1 MSSRP
6 FRERNPVVIGAVSLA
21 LLGLLILGA
30 FKADSLPLIGGGTV
44 YRADFSEAAG
54 LKIDDTVRIAGVKV
68 GKVESIELD
77 GDKVLVDFRVEDAFV
92 GDRSEAAIKIET
104 VLGDKYLELNS
115 LGESELDPELAI
127 PLARTA
133 APYDVVAAFSGLSN
147 TVEQIDTE
155 QLADSFE
162 VLSQTFQDTP
172 DNVAASLEGLSRL
185 SETIASRD
193 AALQQLLDRTD
204 TVTQVLADR
213 DAEFTQLIVDSNTL
227 LTEVQNRRDLIHDI
241 LISTQQLSAQLSGL
255 VADNQATLAP
265 ALAQLSDVTAILL
278 RNRDNIDATL
288 EQLGPFVRVFANTL
302 GNGRWFD
309 SYVEGLI
316 PDLTDL
322 VSDPAALGERFPLPL
337 PPPALPAPTG
347 PTG

>member
-6 FRERNPVVIGAVSLA
+6 FRERNPVVIGVISLL
-21 LLGLLILGA
+21 LLGLLIVGA

-44 YRADFSEAAG
+44 YSAEFSEAAG
-54 LKIDDTVRIAGVKV
+54 LKVDDTVRIAGVKV
-68 GKVESIELD
+68 GKVESIALD
-77 GDKVLVDFRVEDAFV
+77 GDEVIVEFRVEDAYV
-92 GDRSEAAIKIET
+92 GDRSEVAIKIET
-104 VLGDKYLELNS
+104 VLGDKYLALNS
-115 LGESELDPELAI
+115 LGEAELDPDVRI
-127 PLARTA
+127 PLERTA

-147 TVEQIDTE
+147 TVEQIDTG
-155 QLADSFE
+155 QLAESFA
-162 VLSQTFQDTP
+162 VLSDTFRDTP
-172 DNVAASLEGLSRL
+172 DNVAASLDGLSRL
-185 SETIASRD
+185 SQMIASRD

-204 TVTQVLADR
+204 TVTQVLANR

-227 LTEVQNRRDLIHDI
+227 LTEVQNRRDLIHSI

-278 RNRDNIDATL
+278 RNRDNIDATI

-322 VSDPAALGERFPLPL
+322 VSDPAALGERLPL
-337 PPPALPAPTG
+337 PGPPALPAPTG
-347 PTG
+347 LTG

>member
-1 MSSRP
+1 MSLRP
-6 FRERNPVVIGAVSLA
+6 FHERNPVVIGAISLS
-21 LLGLLILGA
+21 LLALLILGA
-30 FKADSLPLIGGGTV
+30 FNADSLPFIGGGTV
-44 YRADFSEAAG
+44 YSAEFSEAAG
-54 LKIDDTVRIAGVKV
+54 LKADDTVRIAGVKV

-77 GDKVLVDFRVEDAFV
+77 GDRVIVAFRVEDAYV

-104 VLGDKYLELNS
+104 VLGDKYLALNS
-115 LGESELDPELAI
+115 LGDAQLDPDLRI
-127 PLARTA
+127 PLERTA
-133 APYDVVAAFSGLSN
+133 APYDVVAAFSGLSD
-147 TVEQIDTE
+147 TLGQIDTA

-162 VLSQTFQDTP
+162 VLSETFQDTP
-172 DNVAASLEGLSRL
+172 DNVAASLDGLSRL
-185 SETIASRD
+185 SQSISSRD
-193 AALQQLLDRTD
+193 EALQQLLDRTD
-204 TVTQVLADR
+204 TVTQVLANR
-213 DAEFTQLIVDSNTL
+213 DAEFTQLIQDSNTL
-227 LTEVQNRRDLIHDI
+227 LTEVENRRDLIHNI

-278 RNRDNIDATL
+278 RNRDNIDATI

-322 VSDPAALGERFPLPL
+322 VSDPSALGERFPLP
-337 PPPALPAPTG
+337 APVEPTSTG
-347 PTG
+347 LTG

>member
-1 MSSRP
+1 MSVRP
-6 FRERNPVVIGAVSLA
+6 FHERNPVVIGAISLL

-44 YRADFSEAAG
+44 YSAEFSEAAG
-54 LKIDDTVRIAGVKV
+54 LKTDDTVRIAGVRV
-68 GKVESIELD
+68 GTVESIELD
-77 GDKVLVDFRVEDAFV
+77 GDRVIVDFRVEDAFV

-104 VLGDKYLELNS
+104 VLGDKYLALSS
-115 LGESELDPELAI
+115 LGEAELDPDVRI
-127 PLARTA
+127 PLERTA
-133 APYDVVAAFSGLSN
+133 APYDVVAAFSGLSD
-147 TVEQIDTE
+147 TLEQIDTE

-162 VLSQTFQDTP
+162 VLSETFRDTP
-172 DNVAASLEGLSRL
+172 DNVAASLDGLSRL

-193 AALQQLLDRTD
+193 IALQQLLDRTD
-204 TVTQVLADR
+204 TVTQVLANR
-213 DAEFTQLIVDSNTL
+213 DAEFTQLIRDSNTL
-227 LTEVQNRRDLIHDI
+227 LTEVEKRRELIHEI

-255 VADNQATLAP
+255 VADNQASLAP
-265 ALAQLSDVTAILL
+265 ALASLSDVTAILL
-278 RNRDNIDATL
+278 RNRDNIDATI

-322 VSDPAALGERFPLPL
+322 ISDPTALGERFPLPL
-337 PPPALPAPTG
+337 PVPEVPVG
-347 PTG
+347 